1 MLKDGSPNNDSPR
14 NPDWKPR
21 GENII
26 LNDAVT
32 SGSNLYIKT
41 TRERITSRAIQIEG
55 RTMQALGIGIIGY
68 SSIIGADL
76 KNVIA
81 GALVFSAGRI
91 ALKNFK

>member
-1 MLKDGSPNNDSPR
+1 MLKDGSYNIDSPR

-21 GENII
+21 GENTIQK
-26 LNDAVT
+26 DAAT
-32 SGSNLYIKT
+32 SGSNLYLKT

-55 RTMQALGIGIIGY
+55 RAMQALGIGIIGY
-68 SSIIGADL
+68 SSIISADL
-76 KNVIA
+76 KSAIA